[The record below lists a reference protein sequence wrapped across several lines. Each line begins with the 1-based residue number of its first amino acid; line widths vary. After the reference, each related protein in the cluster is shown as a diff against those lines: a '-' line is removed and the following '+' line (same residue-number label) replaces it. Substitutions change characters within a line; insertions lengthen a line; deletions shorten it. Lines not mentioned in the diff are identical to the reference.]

1 FDLELSFGAEC
12 RIGQADRQPQERVL
26 AALHPRTRAAG
37 RTALTEER
45 VHDVVETESLRESAA
60 AEPAAG
66 GIAAAVIYGTFLWI
80 RKNLVRLG
88 GFLEFFGR
96 IGAVVDVRM
105 KPAGLFPVRLLDVF
119 GGGVPVN
126 PEQVV
131 IVLSHASSQLWPS
144 VALWFLALTEGTAYI
159 TGNSSHRG
167 HCSRIVHAHR
177 SHRA

>member
-1 FDLELSFGAEC
+1 LSLFSLPLSFAVH
-12 RIGQADRQPQERVL
+12 RDLLSFP
-26 AALHPRTRAAG
+26 TR
-37 RTALTEER
+37 RSSDL
-45 VHDVVETESLRESAA
+45 
-60 AEPAAG
+60 
-66 GIAAAVIYGTFLWI
+66 LWT

-159 TGNSSHRG
+159 TGNSIHRG
-167 HCSRIVHAHR
+167 HCSRIVHAQR